1 VVAFDQDTVLRGLPF
16 LASGLLFSLKLT
28 GVAGIGGALLGA
40 TLASARLMG
49 GRCVRTLAR
58 IYVDLLR
65 SVPLVLVL
73 FWFYFLL
80 PLLAQMVLRIPY
92 PVPISAESSA
102 AVTFVLFEA
111 AYFCEILRAG
121 IQSIPKGQ
129 VDAARALGLS
139 RLLTFRLVILPQA
152 VRKVVPIALT
162 QLIVLFQ
169 DTSLVYV
176 LSITDLV
183 GAASKLAQRD
193 AKLMEMYSC
202 VAVTFLAICL
212 ALSAGVAI
220 LQRRLLPEGARGSA
234 LLERPL

>member
-1 VVAFDQDTVLRGLPF
+1 MAVVAFDHDAVIRGLPF
-16 LASGLLFSLKLT
+16 LASGLLYSVKLT
-28 GVAGIGGALLGA
+28 SIAGIGGALLGA
-40 TLASARLMG
+40 MLAAARLMG
-49 GRCVRTLAR
+49 GRHACAMAGV
-58 IYVDLLR
+58 YVDLFR

-80 PLLAQMVLRIPY
+80 PLLAQMVLHIPQ

-102 AVTFVLFEA
+102 VVTFVLFEA

-121 IQSIPKGQ
+121 IQSIPEGQ

-152 VRKVVPIALT
+152 VRAVIPIALT
-162 QLIVLFQ
+162 QIIVLFQ

-176 LSITDLV
+176 LSITDFL

-193 AKLMEMYSC
+193 SKLIEMYSC
-202 VAVTFLAICL
+202 VAVTFLVICL

-220 LQRRLLPEGARGSA
+220 LQKRLLPAGCSRHEPRA
-234 LLERPL
+234 L